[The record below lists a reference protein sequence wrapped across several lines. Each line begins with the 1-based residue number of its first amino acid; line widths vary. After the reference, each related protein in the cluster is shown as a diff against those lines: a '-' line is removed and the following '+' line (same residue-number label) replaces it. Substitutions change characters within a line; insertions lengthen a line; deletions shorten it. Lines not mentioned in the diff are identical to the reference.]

1 MLRQIFEDLA
11 HVSIMKLNKTSM
23 DKLYD
28 LMNMTF
34 KYQVFKCK
42 SPNDILRIT
51 FNHLD
56 AIREFAQSSILHS
69 QLNHAYSMFH
79 QVSCKVKLIKCSKTN
94 DYFISELL
102 FSYQRRIT
110 KNQIQFIVIFSR
122 FKSSSFT
129 SFKTRSSK
137 FRWNFYYLERGLY
150 SFW

>member
-1 MLRQIFEDLA
+1 MDDIISIMLNDRFLNELFKPQIIYNKKMLRQIFEDLA

-42 SPNDILRIT
+42 SPNDILQIT

-79 QVSCKVKLIKCSKTN
+79 QVSYKISIK
-94 DYFISELL
+94 
-102 FSYQRRIT
+102 
-110 KNQIQFIVIFSR
+110 
-122 FKSSSFT
+122 
-129 SFKTRSSK
+129 
-137 FRWNFYYLERGLY
+137 
-150 SFW
+150 